1 MRGDA
6 GYVPCQCVGIFTY
19 PQVWHESISAYGL
32 THAPPQTTKGAD
44 SKPYISGF
52 NPTGEREVRNL
63 SKKSRAYITGFGLA
77 RRAYIEA
84 FKWTIS
90 YDPGGS

>member
-1 MRGDA
+1 MFHA
-6 GYVPCQCVGIFTY
+6 N
-19 PQVWHESISAYGL
+19 VWAYLPTHRYGMNLFPAYGL

-52 NPTGEREVRNL
+52 NPTEEREVHNL
-63 SKKSRAYITGFGLA
+63 SKKSRVYITGFGLA